1 MYNIGFMQGRLSPV
15 IEDKIQCFPWQHW
28 KNEFKIANNIGF
40 TLIEW
45 TLDQENL
52 YSNPLMTKIGQKNIK
67 TLTKKNSININS
79 LTGDCFMQSPFWKE
93 KGVKSKILKND
104 FLSIVKAC
112 SLIDIKQIIVPLVDN
127 GSIENDEQE
136 NELLYFLHE
145 NSNFFKTKNVQI
157 LFESDYTPNKLIKF
171 LSSLDINIFG
181 INYDTGNSASMG
193 FSVEKEFNAYG
204 NWIKNIHVKD
214 RLFGG
219 GTVPLGKGNVDF
231 NNVFSNLVKIDYK
244 GDFILQTA
252 RALDDNHDKI
262 LIIYKN
268 LLQKLIDKFLG
279 NKK

>member
-15 IEDKIQCFPWQHW
+15 IENKIQCFPWQHW
-28 KNEFKIANNIGF
+28 ENEFKIANNIGF
-40 TLIEW
+40 TLLEW

-52 YSNPLMTKIGQKNIK
+52 YNNPLMTKIGQKIIK
-67 TLTKKNSININS
+67 RLTKKNFININS
-79 LTGDCFMQSPFWKE
+79 LTGDCFMQNPFWKE

-112 SLIDIKQIIVPLVDN
+112 SLIDIKQIIIPLVDN

-145 NSNFFKTKNVQI
+145 NSNFFKTKNIQI
-157 LFESDYTPNKLIKF
+157 LFESDYTPNKLINF
-171 LSSLDINIFG
+171 LSSLDIKIFG
-181 INYDTGNSASMG
+181 INYDTGNSASLG
-193 FSVEKEFNAYG
+193 FSVEKEFNTYG
-204 NWIKNIHVKD
+204 NWIKNIHIKD

-219 GTVPLGKGNVDF
+219 GTVPLGKGSVDF
-231 NNVFSNLVKIDYK
+231 NNVFFNLVKIDYK

-268 LLQKLIDKFLG
+268 LVQKLIDKFLG